1 MCGSFSTQHLS
12 WRDIVTLSR
21 LSTNATLPEFPDADR
36 FPMRKKAKAVTKW
49 NTSLIIREQNGVRE
63 AVDAAWGLV
72 PFWWSK
78 PLNEKAFDTFN
89 AKVERVKEA
98 KSYRHAIDSQRC
110 LVPASCFYESTGPKG
125 SKTRHQCGIE
135 EQALLLLGLWDYHR
149 HLDLTTFTIL
159 TTEPGKHFRRFHH
172 RVAAVAPDSETVDA
186 YFGGNV
192 DDAIELA
199 RGSNG
204 DVLARQSA
212 RARCCVKRTAPAHA
226 PAPPKRAT
234 EARVPRMTRRSV
246 RSRCDLGRGYRR
258 VPAHRAGDE

>member
-12 WRDIVTLSR
+12 WCDIVTLSC
-21 LSTNATLPEFPDADR
+21 LSTNASLPEFPDADR

-49 NTSLIIREQNGVRE
+49 NTSPIIREQNGVRE

-204 DVLARQSA
+204 DVLA
-212 RARCCVKRTAPAHA
+212 VN
-226 PAPPKRAT
+226 PPEPVA
-234 EARVPRMTRRSV
+234 A
-246 RSRCDLGRGYRR
+246 
-258 VPAHRAGDE
+258 

>member
-98 KSYRHAIDSQRC
+98 KSYRHATLPGAGELFLRINRPEGLEDTT
-110 LVPASCFYESTGPKG
+110 PM
-125 SKTRHQCGIE
+125 RHRG
-135 EQALLLLGLWDYHR
+135 ATL
-149 HLDLTTFTIL
+149 
-159 TTEPGKHFRRFHH
+159 
-172 RVAAVAPDSETVDA
+172 VAPGCWVRIPIQA
-186 YFGGNV
+186 
-192 DDAIELA
+192 AA
-199 RGSNG
+199 GS
-204 DVLARQSA
+204 
-212 RARCCVKRTAPAHA
+212 
-226 PAPPKRAT
+226 
-234 EARVPRMTRRSV
+234 
-246 RSRCDLGRGYRR
+246 
-258 VPAHRAGDE
+258 